1 MEKNRIKLYD
11 GKIWGIKPSKYAIE
25 NGYLDYL
32 TLAEMVGHRILNNQI
47 ISKTERDYWE
57 LMSGDYD
64 EEIFQYYIISELGAT
79 ILYDLTD
86 EPIYYNEEFD
96 LYVWGITHFGTGW
109 DHVLTDVKI
118 I

>member
-11 GKIWGIKPSKYAIE
+11 GMVWGITPSKYAIE

-32 TLAEMVGHRILNNQI
+32 TLAEMVGHRILNNEI
-47 ISKTERDYWE
+47 IHKTDHAYWE
-57 LMSGDYD
+57 MLSGNHDN
-64 EEIFQYYIISELGAT
+64 EIFQYYIISELGAT

-86 EPIYYNEEFD
+86 EPVYYNEEFD
-96 LYVWGITHFGTGW
+96 LYIWGITHFGTGW